1 MISFSPTTKFTMQ
14 KIKYHV
20 SRGAY
25 FWTNFQIKGLDRA
38 EKKVEEL
45 KKIYEEVTDEKEEVQ
60 NAYDRETKHSI
71 NKEKQAEWL
80 KKIQEMLDEYADYAD
95 Y

>member
-1 MISFSPTTKFTMQ
+1 MQ

-45 KKIYEEVTDEKEEVQ
+45 KKIYDLELSTKIRTDRLNSGKP
-60 NAYDRETKHSI
+60 DRKSVV
-71 NKEKQAEWL
+71 
-80 KKIQEMLDEYADYAD
+80 
-95 Y
+95 